1 MAGLSKF
8 KKNSAM
14 AVTLAPEGGSG
25 HFLGSLGTA
34 QNVRTVV
41 GMCAGR
47 YPDKI
52 CCQSTGPFY
61 WFTGILGVLPI
72 GLK

>member
-14 AVTLAPEGGSG
+14 AITLAPEGGSG

-34 QNVRTVV
+34 QNIRGVIGIYV
-41 GMCAGR
+41 GR
-47 YPDKI
+47 YPDKT

-61 WFTGILGVLPI
+61 WLTGVLGHFP
-72 GLK
+72 LA